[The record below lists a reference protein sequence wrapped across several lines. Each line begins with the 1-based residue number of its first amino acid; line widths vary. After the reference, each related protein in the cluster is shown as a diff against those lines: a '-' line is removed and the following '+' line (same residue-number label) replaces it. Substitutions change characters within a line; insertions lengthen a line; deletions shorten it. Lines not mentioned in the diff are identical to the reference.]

1 MANTIT
7 IVTRNDPTIPE
18 DTAKHIYTYTATSVP
33 RVGEYIQVSGH
44 KPYVVDRVIHTIAN
58 GGDTIVVEVKKPERR

>member
-7 IVTRNDPTIPE
+7 IVTRDDPTIPE
-18 DTAKHIYTYTATSVP
+18 DTAKHIYTYMATSIP

-44 KPYVVDRVIHTIAN
+44 KPYVVDRVVHKIAN